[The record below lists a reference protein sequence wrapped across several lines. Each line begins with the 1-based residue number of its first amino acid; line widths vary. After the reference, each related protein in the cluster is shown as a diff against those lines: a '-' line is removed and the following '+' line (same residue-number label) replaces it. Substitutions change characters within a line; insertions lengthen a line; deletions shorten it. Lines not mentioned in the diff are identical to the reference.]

1 MRGICDDGIACEQSH
16 QTILNEYG
24 SCPDCE
30 EQRNYEDEKFPFTDG
45 SEKELRGLLQEVL
58 DNADEADLDN
68 EVYLDIE
75 IINRIKEMIENEG
88 GDSA

>member
-30 EQRNYEDEKFPFTDG
+30 EQRNYENDKFPF
-45 SEKELRGLLQEVL
+45 
-58 DNADEADLDN
+58 DN
-68 EVYLDIE
+68 
-75 IINRIKEMIENEG
+75 ENEG